1 MEVTL
6 VAQEGGV
13 VRLRAAGDITH
24 TTLAESPDPI
34 GRLLGKDGFAQTV
47 LLSLEKV
54 SFMDSSGVGW
64 LLGCRRR
71 FREGGG
77 QFVLHSIPP
86 NILEILQVMRLE
98 QVLRLAPDET
108 TALALAQ
115 GQVQQAP
122 RAS

>member
-13 VRLRAAGDITH
+13 ARLRAAGEITH
-24 TTLAESPDPI
+24 TTLAESPEPI
-34 GRLLGKDGFAQTV
+34 GKLLGNDGFAQTV
-47 LLSLEKV
+47 LLSLAEV

-86 NILEILQVMRLE
+86 NLLEILRVMRLE
-98 QVLRLAPDET
+98 QVLRLAPDENA
-108 TALALAQ
+108 ALAL
-115 GQVQQAP
+115 VQNQTQ
-122 RAS
+122 